1 MQYQYVTEKDNYE
14 DLAPGRVLL
23 SQAGMTSFPVR
34 LTSEIFQRCA
44 NYFPTNQRLRVYDPC
59 CGGGYLLTVLGF
71 LHGAGIQSLY
81 GSDINADM
89 VSMASD
95 NLRLLTPEGLNIRR
109 DTLHGLADAYN
120 KSSHHEA
127 LESVEHLRQRLP
139 DSPITI
145 QTWVADA
152 LQPSANPASVDL
164 VICDVPYGGV
174 THWQADANDNPITA
188 LLEAQYDVLV
198 AGGIAAVISDKSQK
212 AIYPGYKRL
221 EQETLGKRRFLILQK
236 V

>member
-109 DTLHGLADAYN
+109 DTLHGL
-120 KSSHHEA
+120 
-127 LESVEHLRQRLP
+127 RQRLP